1 MTVPLAKRHARSGH
15 EINER
20 INACR
25 KRVRRSRSTSGE
37 TLREEGC
44 GADGAACEEL
54 KGKRGGSLES
64 ESESEHES
72 EVTDV
77 HVAKESRFGW
87 LERMLAQEVDRRRRL
102 HARFSVQEE
111 AGRV

>member
-15 EINER
+15 EISGR

-25 KRVRRSRSTSGE
+25 KRVRRSRST
-37 TLREEGC
+37 LRERVREESC
-44 GADGAACEEL
+44 GADGAACEQAT
-54 KGKRGGSLES
+54 GKRSDSLMSEIES
-64 ESESEHES
+64 EPQSEA
-72 EVTDV
+72 DD
-77 HVAKESRFGW
+77 VAKESKFGW

>member
-1 MTVPLAKRHARSGH
+1 M
-15 EINER
+15 
-20 INACR
+20 
-25 KRVRRSRSTSGE
+25 
-37 TLREEGC
+37 REEGC
-44 GADGAACEEL
+44 GADGAAREEL

-64 ESESEHES
+64 ENESGRS
-72 EVTDV
+72 SKATDA
-77 HVAKESRFGW
+77 HVAKESKFGW